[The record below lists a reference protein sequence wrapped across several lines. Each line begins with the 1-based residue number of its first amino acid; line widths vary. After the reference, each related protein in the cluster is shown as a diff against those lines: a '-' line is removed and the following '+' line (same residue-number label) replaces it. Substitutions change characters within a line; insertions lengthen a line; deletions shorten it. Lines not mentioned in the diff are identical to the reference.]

1 MFGMPGELKEFSI
14 ELSSPY
20 FRTPKTLMLHISH
33 LKWSAPASVTNNVH
47 LKATLRYK
55 IEFWKFASHHSA
67 STIMLLQ
74 CHTNSN
80 FHFAAVIMKM
90 YMFAKVFSFLQ
101 EGFT

>member
-1 MFGMPGELKEFSI
+1 M
-14 ELSSPY
+14 
-20 FRTPKTLMLHISH
+20 TPKTLMLHISH